1 MRGFQTIW
9 MTPLL
14 LLLGACGGG
23 SGAAESGA
31 VAVVSPPI
39 TVVNPA
45 STPAPVA
52 TAEAVAPNAMV
63 MGAATH
69 FAQQGWDFSI
79 LDAAKSINATAL
91 RDEVAWST
99 VEKSPGVYQ
108 FSSSSVSYLD
118 TLVSKGFSV
127 TLLFQGS
134 NPLYDGGNTPYT
146 DAGRAAFAKFI
157 VATLD
162 RFPGI
167 KTIEIG
173 NEYNAWNFVTGPVLD
188 ADYGPRQKY
197 YYDMLRTVQQAVK
210 AGHPDVKIL
219 GGAVL
224 AIPVGYYKT
233 LFGLG
238 ALQYMD
244 GIVIHPYT
252 TDPEQLDKQLAILRT
267 AMGSNPVPIY
277 VTEFAQ
283 ELDSAA
289 DTASYLVKAV
299 AVMGASGI
307 AQADWYALRQQGSPS
322 DIWYKNVALT
332 SFTGGL
338 LPPGQAFKVMTQ
350 QVLAKGAGRRLA
362 IDDFTYAYQFGRNA
376 MVLWGEPRSLT
387 VTASATFY
395 NAQGQQIAP
404 PTAINAK
411 SPVIIV
417 STTPLV
423 YGGNVSLGSTQLV
436 ADSYDQF
443 DFTND
448 LSGSQRYEGA
458 WSYYAYGTRRQT
470 FDVMYSQGGGEI
482 RSSDWTPYIGSDY
495 LRPLVISANRVNP
508 VDFGTA
514 AAPDIYK
521 PVLRY
526 TSPGKGT
533 FDITGVWDV
542 AAASVDGIDLTVQVN
557 AQTVLSTTVAKHYD
571 MAVRNVTLKQ
581 GDVVNVIVGTNKTVG
596 GGDLTDYR
604 IKIYRTG

>member
-1 MRGFQTIW
+1 MRGLQHIW
-9 MTPLL
+9 MMPLL
-14 LLLGACGGG
+14 LLAACGGG
-23 SGAAESGA
+23 TAESGT
-31 VAVVSPPI
+31 VAVVSPPVA
-39 TVVNPA
+39 VVSPA
-45 STPAPVA
+45 GAPTPVA
-52 TAEAVAPNAMV
+52 TVEAVTPNAMV

-79 LDAAKSINATAL
+79 LDQAKSIGATAL
-91 RDEVAWST
+91 RDEVAWAT

-118 TLVSKGFSV
+118 TLIGKGFAV

-134 NPLYDGGNTPYT
+134 NALYDGGNTPYT
-146 DAGRAAFAKFI
+146 DSGRAAFAKFI
-157 VATLD
+157 VATLN

-173 NEYNAWNFVTGPVLD
+173 NEYNAWNFVTGPVRD
-188 ADYGPRQKY
+188 ADYGQRQKY
-197 YYDMLRTVQQAVK
+197 YYDMLRTVHQAVK
-210 AGHPDVKIL
+210 ASRPDVKIL
-219 GGAVL
+219 GGAAL

-252 TDPEQLDKQLAILRT
+252 TDPEQLEKQLAILRA
-267 AMGSNPVPIY
+267 AMGSTPVPIHA
-277 VTEFAQ
+277 TEFAQ
-283 ELDSAA
+283 ELDSVA

-299 AVMGASGI
+299 AVMGASGV
-307 AQADWYALRQQGSPS
+307 AQADWYALRQQGSTS

-332 SFTGGL
+332 SFAGDL
-338 LPPGQAFKVMTQ
+338 LPPGQAYKVMTQ
-350 QVLAKGAGRRLA
+350 QVLAQGAGRRLA

-376 MVLWGEPRSLT
+376 MVVWGEPRSLT

-395 NAQGQQIAP
+395 NAQGQQIAQP
-404 PTAINAK
+404 SAINAK
-411 SPVIIV
+411 APVIIV

-423 YGGNVSLGSTQLV
+423 YGGNVSLGATQLV

-448 LSGSQRYEGA
+448 LSGSQRYEGP

-470 FDVMYSQGGGEI
+470 FDIMYSQGGGEI

-508 VDFGTA
+508 VDFGTV

-526 TSPGKGT
+526 TSPNGGT

-542 AAASVDGIDLTVQVN
+542 VAGSADGIDLTVQVN
-557 AQTVLSTTVAKHYD
+557 AQTVLSTTVARHYD
-571 MAVRNVTLKQ
+571 MAVRNITLKQ
-581 GDVVNVIVGTNKTVG
+581 GDVVNVIVGTNKTVAG
-596 GGDLTDYR
+596 NDLTDYR
-604 IKIYRTG
+604 IKIYRIG